1 MLRLSI
7 DRSPRWLTLANG
19 IRVQVRPLTTA
30 ISEAAFAD
38 ALERVRPLRVAA
50 EDAAKAGMALDGGE
64 ANGANAAWLQGLQW
78 QFLIEAHLRYGAIA
92 WEGVGDEDGTPL
104 PVSPV
109 ACAAFAAHPD
119 LGREFYRLYRDELEA
134 MEAEGNGSALSAG
147 GATPG
152 ARNTAPAA
160 PTAPHGLDRTEAEPV
175 SDAPAALAS

>member
-7 DRSPRWLTLANG
+7 GRGPRWLTLANG

-38 ALERVRPLRVAA
+38 SLERVRPIRAAA
-50 EDAAKAGMALDGGE
+50 EDAAKAGMPMDVTE
-64 ANGANAAWLQGLQW
+64 ANGANSAWLQGLQW

-92 WEGVGDEDGTPL
+92 WEGLGDENGDALAVTPD
-104 PVSPV
+104 

-119 LGREFYRLYRDELEA
+119 LGREFYRLYRAELDEVDS
-134 MEAEGNGSALSAG
+134 EGNAFALSAG

-152 ARNTAPAA
+152 ARSTAPDA
-160 PTAPHGLDRTEAEPV
+160 PTDPPGREETEAGPGSVAPV
-175 SDAPAALAS
+175 ALAS